1 MHWLFSLPG
10 MLFFHGPYGLLPHP
24 AFKVLLSEA
33 YPGHPI
39 SNGNICLP
47 PHIPGTPERD
57 LAHSN
62 IVYNYLLHYHYL
74 GLLFQ
79 QKI

>member
-10 MLFFHGPYGLLPHP
+10 MLFFHGPYGLLPHL

-39 SNGNICLP
+39 SNGNVCLP

-62 IVYNYLLHYHYL
+62 IVYNLLHYHYL
-74 GLLFQ
+74 GLFFQ